1 MAETLTPDELAGL
14 FLFERLERGHLEWL
28 SAHGQVRDLAAGERI
43 FAEGEPAELFVVML
57 DGTVAMSRRVRGGEM
72 ETTRAQGRGTY
83 FGALDQLMDTD
94 GKGHYTISATAV
106 TEARV
111 FTLPVTDMGTAVR
124 EWFPMAG
131 HLLAGVLGVMS
142 GAKAR
147 IAERERLDAIGTLTA
162 GLTHE
167 LNNPAAAAVRAVAA
181 LRDHIACLRQRL
193 DEMVTGSW
201 RPDALRAVLELQ
213 QTAVARAAEPHRLTP
228 LQTSDR
234 EDELLGWL
242 EEHDVAE
249 ADDLAAALVGG
260 GLDVAYA
267 EHVAEVVD
275 PEHLPAAMAW
285 LGETVEIESLLAE
298 ITDASDR
305 ISGLLAA
312 AKQYSQMDRA
322 PQQRVNLHELLDS
335 TLTML
340 KHKIGSGVRV
350 VTEYEPGLPPV
361 EVHAA
366 ELNQVWTNLI
376 DNAVD
381 AMGGRGT
388 LTVRTR
394 ADGPAA
400 VVEICDTGPGIPPDV
415 RSRVFE
421 PFFTTK
427 PVGKGTGL
435 GLDISW
441 RIVVERHAGS
451 LRVESEPGDT
461 RFEVRLPLS

>member
-1 MAETLTPDELAGL
+1 LTPDELAGL
-14 FLFERLERGHLEWL
+14 FLFERLERGQLEWL
-28 SAHGQVRDLAAGERI
+28 AAHGRVLDLAAGERI

-57 DGTVAMSRRVRGGEM
+57 EGTVAMSRRVRGGEM

-83 FGALDQLMDTD
+83 FGALDQLMDVG
-94 GKGHYTISATAV
+94 GKGHYTISATSV
-106 TEARV
+106 TDARV
-111 FTLPVTDMGTAVR
+111 FTLPVTAVGAAVQ

-142 GAKAR
+142 GAKTR

-167 LNNPAAAAVRAVAA
+167 LNNPAAATVRAVAA
-181 LRDHIACLRQRL
+181 LREHIACLRERL
-193 DEMVTGSW
+193 GAMAGAAWSEES
-201 RPDALRAVLELQ
+201 LRAVLELQ
-213 QTAVARAAEPHRLTP
+213 QAAVARAAEPGRLTP
-228 LQTSDR
+228 LQASDR
-234 EDELLGWL
+234 EDELLDWL
-242 EEHDVAE
+242 HEHDVAD

-260 GLDVAYA
+260 GLDLAYA
-267 EHVAEVVD
+267 GQVAEAVGPD
-275 PEHLPAAMAW
+275 NLSAAMTW

-298 ITDASDR
+298 ITDATDR
-305 ISGLLAA
+305 ISGLIAM

-340 KHKIGSGVRV
+340 RHKIGSGVRV
-350 VTEYEPGLPPV
+350 VTEYDSELPPV

-381 AMGGRGT
+381 AMGGSGT

-400 VVEICDTGPGIPPDV
+400 LVEIIDTGPGMPPDV
-415 RSRVFE
+415 RSRIFE

-441 RIVVERHAGS
+441 RIVVDRHAGS

-461 RFEVRLPLS
+461 RFEVRLPL